1 MKKPSGAR
9 RTTTSSACDDESP
22 EACDPSGQE
31 PTTRKKGGKTGSTG
45 DGAPR
50 FLRPR
55 FFRLSAFRKK
65 RARVRLRFPEFHFH
79 EYPEYQFRAAK
90 THLKAI
96 RRTARRARTFTATER
111 AAARHMLVRD
121 DSRRD
126 QHKKDAGRERR
137 QHRRDKETHRARH
150 WRPNN
155 PTP

>member
-1 MKKPSGAR
+1 M
-9 RTTTSSACDDESP
+9 TSTACDDESP
-22 EACDPSGQE
+22 EECDPAGQE
-31 PTTRKKGGKTGSTG
+31 PTTRKKGDKTDSTG

-111 AAARHMLVRD
+111 AAARHMLDRD

-137 QHRRDKETHRARH
+137 QHRRDKATHRARH